1 MPATQKP
8 ISASL
13 LKRGSCSDGTEP
25 PRWYGMYGRVQSMAS
40 FFISSFIAV
49 VWHSAY
55 TRAQI
60 SHNCRRINT
69 NMWQF
74 LFLSLSS
81 SRSFSVHS
89 FSFFLFFASSPSLSS
104 RCWAIV
110 YSGIGH
116 LLARSFRLLGG
127 TGNRQ
132 SGNFLQ
138 PRIPDKQPFPCR
150 TAGHRSRTVPT
161 SVHQLRP
168 GKFRLYH
175 FSLPLSLSI
184 CGSTK
189 KNYFFAAFALLY
201 LPCEDRKKTGK
212 KYNFTGHRVGV
223 LLFLSGD
230 GFIVLL
236 FGYSNKC
243 RPKSE
248 ETTTTTTTTNG
259 EKKWNCNSTCNAHAQ
274 CTSSL
279 RHNFFYFCKF
289 QSPQRWFACRQFRI
303 NNNNKQPNIVTSFYF
318 FCVSSNYK
326 LCVAYASR
334 KFFYIFFSFVFDF
347 KSNLSHV
354 VPHPIDDWLK
364 QKRNIQAILTLS
376 QLLAIH

>member
-25 PRWYGMYGRVQSMAS
+25 PRWHGMYGRAQSMAS

-49 VWHSAY
+49 VWHSAH

-74 LFLSLSS
+74 LSLSLSLPLVHFLFIHFH
-81 SRSFSVHS
+81 FS
-89 FSFFLFFASSPSLSS
+89 LFFASSPSLSS

-150 TAGHRSRTVPT
+150 TAGHRSLTVPT

-189 KNYFFAAFALLY
+189 KNYFFLRRSH
-201 LPCEDRKKTGK
+201 CSISRT
-212 KYNFTGHRVGV
+212 R
-223 LLFLSGD
+223 
-230 GFIVLL
+230 
-236 FGYSNKC
+236 
-243 RPKSE
+243 RPKK
-248 ETTTTTTTTNG
+248 NG
-259 EKKWNCNSTCNAHAQ
+259 EKI
-274 CTSSL
+274 
-279 RHNFFYFCKF
+279 
-289 QSPQRWFACRQFRI
+289 QFHR
-303 NNNNKQPNIVTSFYF
+303 S
-318 FCVSSNYK
+318 
-326 LCVAYASR
+326 
-334 KFFYIFFSFVFDF
+334 
-347 KSNLSHV
+347 
-354 VPHPIDDWLK
+354 
-364 QKRNIQAILTLS
+364 
-376 QLLAIH
+376 